1 MHTKHDSEV
10 CGDDFS
16 VDWTECHEMFEC
28 GACEGI
34 VIRRRYLFSEWAR
47 DEYEES
53 LYPPRIARHLPRW
66 KDELPDEIVATLE
79 EVYTALQAN
88 SHRLAMMGARTLV
101 DMIIH
106 EKVGDVGSFAEKL
119 TRISH

>member
-1 MHTKHDSEV
+1 
-10 CGDDFS
+10 
-16 VDWTECHEMFEC
+16 MFEC

-34 VIRRRYLFSEWAR
+34 VIRRRYFFSEWAR

-53 LYPPRIARHLPRW
+53 FYPPRIARHLPRW